1 MIGDENERNE
11 IEGER
16 PTHDN
21 SHDSVFDLSQL
32 SQKNKLLY
40 RAGKMVYL

>member
-1 MIGDENERNE
+1 MTEKENEVNE

-16 PTHDN
+16 PICDN
-21 SHDSVFDLSQL
+21 SDYSVFDLSQL